1 MNFLILFYLMSIV
14 AFWIVYYFVEMVGK
28 QKNQGELWFALK
40 LSVCPFLNDFAI
52 VVGIV
57 TLVSKRMRNCR
68 SLKWNKD
75 HFKFE

>member
-1 MNFLILFYLMSIV
+1 MSFLISFYLMSIV
-14 AFWIVYYFVEMVGK
+14 AFWIVYYFAEMVGK

-57 TLVSKRMRNCR
+57 TRNCR
-68 SLKWNKD
+68 YLKWDKD
-75 HFKFE
+75 HFKFD